1 MPGLHLQKHP
11 KEHIDITPVK
21 NYFFFWRNQKTL
33 PTIFYMPTSMVKQ
46 DPLSLALASQFDY
59 PWDGTT
65 SFTPPKIENVPKTY
79 GIGLIVGPSGT
90 GKTLLLNRFGFPS
103 SNRWDPDRSVA
114 SHFATVK
121 DATDRLA
128 AVGLNSVPTW
138 LKPYHVLSTGEKFR
152 ADTARQLGSYSVID
166 EFTSTVD
173 RQVAQSISIAIRRYV
188 DKVPLQRLV
197 IATCHFDTIRWLE
210 PDWIFNTI
218 SGVLDSGRRV
228 PRCPISL
235 QVYRCSYKY
244 WGLFREHHY
253 LTSRIHKQAQC
264 FLGLL
269 DQAPAVFT
277 AVLAFPHPTIKKAF
291 REHRTV
297 VLPDFQ
303 GMGIGPMFSDSIAS
317 LYTSTAK
324 RYFSRTS
331 HPRFGQYRQNSPHWR
346 PTSSNL
352 RRQTPQKDTTQI
364 SDHWKT
370 DHTRICFSH
379 EYLG

>member
-1 MPGLHLQKHP
+1 MPGQYLQKHP
-11 KEHIDITPVK
+11 KNLIDRTPVK
-21 NYFFFWRNQKTL
+21 NKVFFWPASK
-33 PTIFYMPTSMVKQ
+33 PHHIIPSMPSSTVQQ
-46 DPLSLALASQFDY
+46 DALSTEIAKQFDF
-59 PWDGTT
+59 PWKGST
-65 SFTPPKIENVPKTY
+65 SFDVPPMGEVPKQY

-90 GKTLLLNRFGFPS
+90 GKTLLLDRFGR
-103 SNRWDPDRSVA
+103 SNSPTWDPDRSVA
-114 SHFATVK
+114 SHFDTVTN
-121 DATDRLA
+121 AQNRLA
-128 AVGLNSVPTW
+128 AVGMNSIPTW

-152 ADTARQLGSYSVID
+152 ADTARSLRPGAVLD

-188 DKVPLQRLV
+188 DKTKLDRLT

-218 SGVLDSGRRV
+218 SGVLDTRGRVRR
-228 PRCPISL
+228 PRIKLS
-235 QVYRCSYKY
+235 VYRCSYKY
-244 WGLFREHHY
+244 WSLFRDHHY
-253 LTSRIHKQAQC
+253 LTSRIHRQAQC
-264 FLGLL
+264 FLGFL

-303 GMGIGPMFSDSIAS
+303 GMGIGTFFSDSIAR
-317 LYTSTAK
+317 LYLATGK

-331 HPRFGQYRQNSPHWR
+331 HPRMGEYRQNSTLWR

-352 RRQTPQKDTTQI
+352 RRQTPQKAVTEI

-370 DHTRICFSH
+370 DEKRICYSH
-379 EYLG
+379 EFTG

>member
-1 MPGLHLQKHP
+1 MPGLYLQKQYRP
-11 KEHIDITPVK
+11 FLSFTPVK
-21 NYFFFWRNQKTL
+21 NEVFFWPQRKNPVNL
-33 PTIFYMPTSMVKQ
+33 IFMPSSTVQQ
-46 DPLSLALASQFDY
+46 DPLSTEIAKRFDF
-59 PWDGTT
+59 PWKGST
-65 SFTPPKIENVPKTY
+65 SFDTPPMGLIPDHY

-90 GKTLLLNRFGFPS
+90 GKTLLLDRFGRFKPHF
-103 SNRWDPDRSVA
+103 WDPEYSVA
-114 SHFATVK
+114 SHFNTLDNAK
-121 DATDRLA
+121 NRLA
-128 AVGLNSVPTW
+128 AVGLNSIPTW

-152 ADTARQLGSYSVID
+152 ANTARSLRPGAVLD

-188 DKVPLQRLV
+188 DKTQLDRLT

-218 SGVLDSGRRV
+218 SGVLDTGRRV
-228 PRCPISL
+228 PRCPFSL
-235 QVYRCSYKY
+235 HVHRCSYKF
-244 WGLFREHHY
+244 WSLFRDHHY
-253 LTSRIHKQAQC
+253 LTPRIHKQAQC

-303 GMGIGPMFSDSIAS
+303 GMGIGTFFSDSIAR
-317 LYTSTAK
+317 LYVHTGR

-331 HPRFGQYRQNSPHWR
+331 HPRMGEYRQNSPLWR

-352 RRQTPQKDTTQI
+352 RRQTTQKAITEI
-364 SDHWKT
+364 SDHWQT
-370 DHTRICFSH
+370 DTKRICYSH
-379 EYLG
+379 EFVG